1 MTEKDVVEGFAR
13 LFGAE
18 LFLNKGFV
26 VRNGD
31 SYFLLSQKLKNLT
44 EKRGSWLYAG
54 TYLGKIER
62 NGVFHPS
69 SSLLLIIAD
78 KAKNRITVDDKAAW
92 LFICGRDIFKEGI
105 LKIEGSRRKGTYTLV
120 FNRNGECLGYG
131 RIARNLEKLKGGL
144 AVKNLFDIGDFLR
157 RERPAVKEI

>member
-1 MTEKDVVEGFAR
+1 MTERDVVEGFAR

-26 VRNGD
+26 VRNGN
-31 SYFLLSQKLKNLT
+31 SYFLLSQKLRSLT
-44 EKRGSWLYAG
+44 EKRGDWLYAG
-54 TYLGKIER
+54 TYLGKIGR

-69 SSLLLIIAD
+69 PSLLLLIAG

-105 LKIEGSRRKGTYTLV
+105 LKIEGSGRKGAYTLV

-157 RERPAVKEI
+157 RERSAAKEI